1 MLLIEIDIFL
11 FFSLDNHR
19 LVRMTH
25 TYIETYI
32 ALGLYTELLVN
43 IKFFSAELFH
53 DFS

>member
-1 MLLIEIDIFL
+1 MSHFVLLIEIDIFL

-32 ALGLYTELLVN
+32 ALGLYIDLLEN
-43 IKFFSAELFH
+43 I
-53 DFS
+53 DY